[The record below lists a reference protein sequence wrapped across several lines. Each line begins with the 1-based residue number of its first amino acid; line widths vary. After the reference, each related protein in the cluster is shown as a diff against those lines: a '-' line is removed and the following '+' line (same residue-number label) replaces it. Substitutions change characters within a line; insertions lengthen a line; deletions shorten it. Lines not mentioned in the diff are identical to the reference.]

1 MKEGWTRRL
10 CAISELVVFLVFGLV
25 IMAPCVLAESPF
37 LLRQVKSSV
46 DPGVLDSYVG
56 SYRLNARLVVRITHD
71 GGRLFAQATKQPR
84 FELYPET
91 DQDFFAKVVDAQ
103 LTFTTDAQGH
113 VTQLIL
119 HQRGAETPAK
129 RIDED
134 TAKKIEEEIDKKHQQ
149 QTATP
154 GAEGALRRVILELHD
169 GKPNYDLMSPMLAQ
183 ATRQQLS
190 RLQPD
195 LGRLGSVV
203 SVSFKGVGPG
213 GMDIYEVNF
222 ENGSAEW
229 RIALDEGGKIVDG
242 LLFHRPTSL
251 TPPPST
257 SEPSPAKSASSSESE
272 AVEAI
277 RAELQTAT
285 DKGQFIGAV
294 LISRDG
300 VPVFKAASGYADLER
315 KIPNDM
321 ETKFRVGSMNKMF
334 TAVAVLQLVQA
345 GKVQLSDPIG
355 KYLADYPNRDVAT
368 KVTIEHLLSHTGG
381 TGDIFG
387 REFDAH
393 RQELRELNDY
403 VALYGKRGPEYEPG
417 SKWAYSNYGFVLLGA
432 IIEHVTGQSYYD
444 YVREHVFLPAGMTA
458 TDSLPEA
465 SSVPGLSVG
474 YIGSGSKVVA
484 NTETLPYRG
493 TSAGGGY
500 STVGD
505 MIRFATALT
514 SHQLINREYV
524 DRAITGR
531 ADAGLGKYGY
541 GFFDVTQNG
550 VRYFGHGGGAPGMN
564 GELRVFPSSHYVIAV
579 LANLDPPA
587 ASKIADF
594 AGERLPRQ

>member
-1 MKEGWTRRL
+1 
-10 CAISELVVFLVFGLV
+10 
-25 IMAPCVLAESPF
+25 
-37 LLRQVKSSV
+37 
-46 DPGVLDSYVG
+46 
-56 SYRLNARLVVRITHD
+56 
-71 GGRLFAQATKQPR
+71 
-84 FELYPET
+84 
-91 DQDFFAKVVDAQ
+91 
-103 LTFTTDAQGH
+103 
-113 VTQLIL
+113 
-119 HQRGAETPAK
+119 
-129 RIDED
+129 
-134 TAKKIEEEIDKKHQQ
+134 
-149 QTATP
+149 
-154 GAEGALRRVILELHD
+154 
-169 GKPNYDLMSPMLAQ
+169 
-183 ATRQQLS
+183 
-190 RLQPD
+190 
-195 LGRLGSVV
+195 
-203 SVSFKGVGPG
+203 
-213 GMDIYEVNF
+213 
-222 ENGSAEW
+222 
-229 RIALDEGGKIVDG
+229 
-242 LLFHRPTSL
+242 
-251 TPPPST
+251 
-257 SEPSPAKSASSSESE
+257 
-272 AVEAI
+272 
-277 RAELQTAT
+277 
-285 DKGQFIGAV
+285 
-294 LISRDG
+294 
-300 VPVFKAASGYADLER
+300 
-315 KIPNDM
+315 
-321 ETKFRVGSMNKMF
+321 
-334 TAVAVLQLVQA
+334 VQA